1 MDPASPELPDAHG
14 RSPSAAES
22 NTARVDGPGAGTG
35 DGLTSIES
43 AWQEGED
50 RFRQLANAM
59 PQLVWTADPDG
70 TVDYYNARWEE
81 YRGIT
86 PTKGDQAPA
95 WRWAPTLHPD
105 DEPAT
110 VAAWERAVRSG
121 TPYEI
126 EHRVSM
132 ADGSIRWHLSRGIP
146 RRDPAGKIVKWYGT
160 ATDIHDFRVAQEAAR
175 RNEERYRLVARATN
189 DVIWDWDLRT
199 GRIEWG
205 EASLERLGCT
215 AAQLGNSLG
224 GWRARVHPDDRARV
238 EAGIHAALE
247 GDKEIW
253 SDEYRFL
260 RKEGGFGFFLD
271 RGHIARDDAG
281 RAYRMIGSILDVTK
295 LRAAEAELR
304 RAKEEAER
312 ANKAK
317 DEFLAALS
325 HELRTPLTPVLMV
338 TQMLENEATFA
349 PEVRDDLRMIRR
361 NVELEIRLID
371 DLLDLTRIT
380 RGKLLMNL
388 EPIDTHRAL
397 REAAQIGRD
406 DMFSQK
412 ALTLRYELAAENF
425 WVMADAA
432 RLGQVFWN
440 LIKNAVKF
448 TPEGGTI
455 TLRSRNPSPERL
467 ELSVSDNGRGIER
480 SFLPHIFDAFE
491 QGGPHITRQFGG
503 LGLGL
508 AICRAVMELH
518 GGLIRAESAGAG
530 CGAEFVLELPVH
542 LPGPQ
547 SEADPRTLASAER
560 MAPADETRR
569 RILLVEDHEH
579 SAKAIARLLGRA
591 GYEVRVVGSVK
602 SALAAAEAAPF
613 DLLVSDLGLPDGSGN
628 DLMRQLRE
636 RHKLR
641 GIALSG
647 FGMEEDIARS
657 REAGFEAHLVKPVR
671 VQQLLAI
678 IRDLP
683 ARAS

>member
-1 MDPASPELPDAHG
+1 MDLNTPETPEGDRWLSSPAGASPVQGGEL
-14 RSPSAAES
+14 RE
-22 NTARVDGPGAGTG
+22 NTEVTT
-35 DGLTSIES
+35 LES
-43 AWQEGED
+43 AWREGED

-59 PQLVWTADPDG
+59 PQLVWTAEPDG
-70 TVDYYNARWEE
+70 TVDYYNARWQE

-86 PTKGDQAPA
+86 RAGGQEPA
-95 WRWAPTLHPD
+95 WQWAPTLHPD
-105 DEPAT
+105 D
-110 VAAWERAVRSG
+110 VAATIAAWQHAVITGSA
-121 TPYEI
+121 YEI
-126 EHRVSM
+126 EHRVRM
-132 ADGSIRWHLSRGIP
+132 ADGSVRWHLSRGIP
-146 RRDPAGKIVKWYGT
+146 RRNAAGAIIKWYGT
-160 ATDIHDFRVAQEAAR
+160 ATDIHDFRMAQETAR

-189 DVIWDWDLRT
+189 DVIWDWDLRS

-215 AAQLGNSLG
+215 AVQLGDSLE
-224 GWRARVHPDDRARV
+224 GWRRRVHPEDCARV
-238 EAGIHAALE
+238 EAGIQAAINSNR
-247 GDKEIW
+247 EIW

-260 RKEGGFGFFLD
+260 RKDGNYGTFLD
-271 RGHIARDDAG
+271 RGHIARDHER
-281 RAYRMIGSILDVTK
+281 RAYRMIGSMLDVTD

-312 ANKAK
+312 ANQAK
-317 DEFLAALS
+317 DAFLAALS

-338 TQMLENEATFA
+338 TQMLENEAAFS
-349 PEVRDDLRMIRR
+349 PEVRDDLRMIHR

-380 RGKLLMNL
+380 RGKLHMNL
-388 EPIDTHRAL
+388 EAIDTHQAL
-397 REAAQIGRD
+397 RDAVQIGRD
-406 DMFSQK
+406 DVFSQK
-412 ALTLRYELAAENF
+412 ALTVRDELSAANA

-448 TPEGGTI
+448 TPAGGTI
-455 TLRSRNPSPERL
+455 TLRSRNPSPDRL
-467 ELSVSDNGRGIER
+467 ELSISDTGLGIEP

-518 GGLIRAESAGAG
+518 GGRITAKSAGLG
-530 CGAEFVLELPVH
+530 QGAEFVLELPAH
-542 LPGPQ
+542 APGQTTDAIAPTRPG
-547 SEADPRTLASAER
+547 SEPVV
-560 MAPADETRR
+560 PANEMRR
-569 RILLVEDHEH
+569 KILLVEDHEH
-579 SAKAIARLLGRA
+579 SAKAIARLLSRA
-591 GYEVRVVGSVK
+591 GYEVRVVTSVK
-602 SALAAAEAAPF
+602 DALLAAEAESF

-628 DLMRQLRE
+628 DLMRALRE
-636 RHKLR
+636 RRGLR
-641 GIALSG
+641 GVALSG

-671 VQQLLAI
+671 VQELLAI

-683 ARAS
+683 ANAG